1 MGLAGSN
8 LTILNGTQGI
18 NEVVAGLVGQ
28 GVSILET
35 LKKSAAVTASEK
47 EAVMPANGTVE
58 RVG

>member
-1 MGLAGSN
+1 MGLAGCN

-47 EAVMPANGTVE
+47 GAVMPANGTVE

>member
-1 MGLAGSN
+1 MGLACFN

-18 NEVVAGLVGQ
+18 NEVERLVGQ

-47 EAVMPANGTVE
+47 EAVMLANGTVE